1 VVDINSTLAYVKDTK
16 LVPLKERKMITMGP
30 LNKTAIELI
39 DKLKGLGIKFKPR
52 YFGGSSYCVGI
63 EVEKPAE
70 VFNLGVMLGREY
82 RKVEFDLIRRKT
94 IVVFRKA
101 FVTA

>member
-1 VVDINSTLAYVKDTK
+1 
-16 LVPLKERKMITMGP
+16 MITMRP

-39 DKLKGLGIKFKPR
+39 DKLKGLGIKFKPG

-70 VFNLGVMLGREY
+70 VFNLGVMLGGEY
-82 RKVEFDLIRRKT
+82 GKVEFDLIGRKT
-94 IVVFRKA
+94 IVVFREA

>member
-1 VVDINSTLAYVKDTK
+1 
-16 LVPLKERKMITMGP
+16 MITMRP

-39 DKLKGLGIKFKPR
+39 DKLKGLGIKFKPG

-70 VFNLGVMLGREY
+70 VFNLGAMFGGEY
-82 RKVEFDLIRRKT
+82 GKVEFDQLGRK
-94 IVVFRKA
+94 IVVVFREAKVSA
-101 FVTA
+101 